1 MSKQS
6 AEEKSRETGET
17 AASEAHGYL
26 VRDESRGVL
35 GAGKTNTGAMTVA
48 SQGCINRGAEPDNW
62 IVEKV
67 SMDAAAAA
75 LGFLMLGRYPK
86 VLQRLAHARPTGDGK
101 EVRHVFCIA
110 GSWVTA
116 GFTTDRRTLV
126 GIAWPVERGSPQ
138 SVLPNCPDCKAQ
150 GSLTPAPDYTE
161 SGGAVRCSNC
171 DSRFGSPAEG
181 AKTDLTLM
189 NEPSGPD
196 QAWVLQ
202 HNRSPKGIGPT
213 VDAAIA
219 DAEKRFGEGLFA
231 ARRENRTELL
241 SVDRKSGQELEDAWN
256 ALENLVLS
264 DAGASIAAHFDTRTP
279 PVLIPIEIEDLEKL
293 TRDIETMKG
302 RQAGASRRSRSS
314 TGPRRSS
321 GPHKGGDV
329 QQQADLQVH
338 PAHSGMRRS

>member
-1 MSKQS
+1 MVERSF
-6 AEEKSRETGET
+6 AHLYETG
-17 AASEAHGYL
+17 GL
-26 VRDESRGVL
+26 RRVWVRGHLRTVL
-35 GAGKTNTGAMTVA
+35 GEGGRLPLAGAPGRVELLLEPLALLLPTVA
-48 SQGCINRGAEPDNW
+48 
-62 IVEKV
+62 
-67 SMDAAAAA
+67 
-75 LGFLMLGRYPK
+75 
-86 VLQRLAHARPTGDGK
+86 
-101 EVRHVFCIA
+101 VFPQ
-110 GSWVTA
+110 S
-116 GFTTDRRTLV
+116 

-171 DSRFGSPAEG
+171 DSRFGYPAEG